1 MSAQCDVEPPPE
13 SCDPRVGRRE
23 RRRTV
28 SHAKTVGGREGGG
41 DFAQSK
47 IVRAFSS
54 VISVINRVSPPN
66 YVSACLYEGTAVR
79 YGF

>member
-1 MSAQCDVEPPPE
+1 MSAQCDVEPPPK

-28 SHAKTVGGREGGG
+28 CHAKTVGGRKKGD

-54 VISVINRVSPPN
+54 VVTRVSPPN
-66 YVSACLYEGTAVR
+66 YVSACLQFHVIVMQEGK
-79 YGF
+79 